1 MQQNSFT
8 AESQCSRAA
17 TKLRKTLMG
26 DAINIRLITPK
37 GFKKVARGWSEA
49 ETPGTV
55 SEEGRILEGCEIA
68 KDLSHPFRM
77 RINLRYHQGFP
88 PRSNLVF
95 SQNRFT
101 YGDSPRI

>member
-1 MQQNSFT
+1 
-8 AESQCSRAA
+8 
-17 TKLRKTLMG
+17 MG